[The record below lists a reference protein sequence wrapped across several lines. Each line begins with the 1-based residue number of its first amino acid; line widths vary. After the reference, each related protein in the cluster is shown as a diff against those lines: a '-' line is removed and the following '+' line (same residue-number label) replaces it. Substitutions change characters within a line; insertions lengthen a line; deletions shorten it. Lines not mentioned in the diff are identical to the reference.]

1 MVQTGKKKS
10 KLKTAF
16 KVAAVS
22 AAILAAFHFGG
33 KGFDPIGKVSN
44 LFNGNAKKITQT
56 HKKQVL
62 KALSA
67 EQMDEANML
76 FDSNVR
82 RLATTDPKKLRV
94 DEKIFQRD
102 ARVLFAN
109 QQELVDVTKEIS
121 DTYMYDKKKI
131 EELKIEQKRLSYA
144 VNKQKKDLTK
154 RGLPSPE
161 QLYRNVH
168 GAVYKTVN
176 AKDSFLS
183 DPYLISVEKRV
194 AEIADD
200 PGNDIEKSLE
210 NRAEDIVDHKEEIQD
225 MKEDLNL
232 MDKKKLAAKS
242 FFKTDVRDYN
252 ELHREIKAEVKK
264 YERSLT
270 KFGADLQQGAKIKT
284 KTKVKPK

>member
-67 EQMDEANML
+67 EQMDEANMM

-82 RLATTDPKKLRV
+82 RIATSDPKKMGVAEKMLRPDV
-94 DEKIFQRD
+94 I
-102 ARVLFAN
+102 VLFAN

-131 EELKIEQKRLSYA
+131 EELKIEQKKLSYV
-144 VNKQKKDLTK
+144 VNKQKNDLIK

-161 QLYRNVH
+161 QLYRNIH
-168 GAVYKTVN
+168 GAVYQTVN
-176 AKDSFLS
+176 AKNSFLS

-210 NRAEDIVDHKEEIQD
+210 NRAEDIVDHKEKIQD
-225 MKEDLNL
+225 MKEDLKS

-242 FFKTDVRDYN
+242 IFKTDVRDYN
-252 ELHREIKAEVKK
+252 ELQRDIRVETKK

-270 KFGADLQQGAKIKT
+270 KFGADLQQGTRIKT
-284 KTKVKPK
+284 KVQPK